1 MMTSKGKGRFSAHI
15 LKQALLEFFQS
26 EKLYPRGMVPEM
38 DCVQAWALRNG
49 QAMQRL
55 VACHSLKILFKQFS
69 FLTWP
74 FNLPQYW
81 NLEKRSILVGP

>member
-1 MMTSKGKGRFSAHI
+1 MMTSQGKGRFSAHI
-15 LKQALLEFFQS
+15 LKQALLEFFQC

-55 VACHSLKILFKQFS
+55 VACHLKSLLKQFS

-74 FNLPQYW
+74 LAPI
-81 NLEKRSILVGP
+81 LES

>member
-15 LKQALLEFFQS
+15 LKEALLEFFQS

-38 DCVQAWALRNG
+38 DCVQAWALRNA

-55 VACHSLKILFKQFS
+55 VACYLKIVFEHVL
-69 FLTWP
+69 FLTWILTP
-74 FNLPQYW
+74 NI
-81 NLEKRSILVGP
+81 LES